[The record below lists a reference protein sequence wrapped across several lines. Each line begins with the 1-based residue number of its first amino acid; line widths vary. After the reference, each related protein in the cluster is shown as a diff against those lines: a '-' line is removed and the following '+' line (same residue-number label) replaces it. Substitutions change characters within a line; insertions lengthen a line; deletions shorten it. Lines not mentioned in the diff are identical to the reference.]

1 MEQLDRIE
9 TTVTTLYDRMF
20 VDKDCLT
27 SRITILETIY
37 TKKNTNIT
45 NWVSI
50 IAVAVAVLS
59 LLVSVNSDSPTLSKK
74 NIIKP
79 ITHVIK

>member
-9 TTVTTLYDRMF
+9 TTVTTLYDRIF
-20 VDKDCLT
+20 VDKDCLN